1 MFVGDSFEL
10 GELTLVAELATP
22 VFLELVLLETG
33 FGNAIL
39 LHPCLLFCVIDL
51 FFGCYWSCS

>member
-1 MFVGDSFEL
+1 MCVCWDSFQL

-22 VFLELVLLETG
+22 VFLEVLVLETG

-39 LHPCLLFCVIDL
+39 LHPCP
-51 FFGCYWSCS
+51 FFLCD